1 MYMMMKGTDMNYY
14 SIATF
19 GPVREDESF
28 VVIYYNCY
36 SEDHDVTETYNESL
50 WIVPGTLEI

>member
-1 MYMMMKGTDMNYY
+1 MNYY

-36 SEDHDVTETYNESL
+36 SEEEDNHDVTETSHESL
-50 WIVPGTLEI
+50 WIVPGTLED

>member
-1 MYMMMKGTDMNYY
+1 MNSY

-28 VVIYYNCY
+28 VVIYYRCY
-36 SEDHDVTETYNESL
+36 ISLFSSEEDNHDVTKTSYESL
-50 WIVPGTLEI
+50 WIVPGTLEV

>member
-1 MYMMMKGTDMNYY
+1 MNYY